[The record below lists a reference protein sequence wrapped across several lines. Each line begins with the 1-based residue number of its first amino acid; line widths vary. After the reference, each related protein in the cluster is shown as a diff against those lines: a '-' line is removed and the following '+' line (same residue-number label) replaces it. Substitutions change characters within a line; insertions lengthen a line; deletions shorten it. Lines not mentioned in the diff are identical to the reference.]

1 MSNRKMRKMFEKR
14 VQEIIGVGADCS
26 EDDLRCIADQVK
38 CGLAAFKPMIDD
50 MRDKGVLL
58 RTADG
63 KYKVIA

>member
-1 MSNRKMRKMFEKR
+1 MSNRKMRKLFEAR
-14 VQEIIGVGADCS
+14 VKEIIGIGAECG
-26 EDDLRCIADQVK
+26 EDDLRCVADQVK

-63 KYKVIA
+63 KYKVLS